1 MRRDDCHG
9 HGLRVHDAGA
19 GMSCVVLPNLPH
31 LGRDAEFPPEVAER
45 IGVIWAPSVV
55 DNDVL
60 PLAEV
65 VRSEPQPLSGL

>member
-1 MRRDDCHG
+1 M
-9 HGLRVHDAGA
+9 VNAGSA
-19 GMSCVVLPNLPH
+19 CPS
-31 LGRDAEFPPEVAER
+31 

-65 VRSEPQPLSGL
+65 VRSEPQPLSGLQRFRSLEPRARHPAGAAPVVTT